1 LGEKKTIQERL
12 TTTFER
18 ERRKKLLPP
27 PRKSK
32 VYRILGA
39 GEVAI
44 QRMSGVFEKK
54 SIKK

>member
-1 LGEKKTIQERL
+1 LKKTIQERL
-12 TTTFER
+12 TTTLER
-18 ERRKKLLPP
+18 ERRKKLSPS

>member
-1 LGEKKTIQERL
+1 LETKNDPGETHNNI
-12 TTTFER
+12 R
-18 ERRKKLLPP
+18 ERKKKKASPPP

-44 QRMSGVFEKK
+44 QRMSGVSEKK